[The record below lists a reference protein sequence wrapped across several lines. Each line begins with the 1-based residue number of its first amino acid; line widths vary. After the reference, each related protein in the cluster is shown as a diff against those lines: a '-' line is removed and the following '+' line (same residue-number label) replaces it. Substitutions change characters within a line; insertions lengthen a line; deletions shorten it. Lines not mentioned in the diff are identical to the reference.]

1 MASTL
6 NYLKKHRL
14 FAATV
19 VVPTLIA
26 SIYYGMVASD
36 IYISESQFVVRAPDK
51 PTVSGLGAMLQS
63 TGLSSAHDDVYTARD
78 YILSRDAL
86 TSLDHNLS
94 YRKLY
99 SDSKVDTVS
108 RFDGFGFDNSF
119 EALFKYYQKQ
129 VGITI
134 DSQSSILTLSVQAFD
149 ANEAKKINEH
159 LLSISEQLINR
170 LNERGRADMI
180 GFAEGEVARAMARA
194 KAASLAVSNYRDAKS
209 VFDPEK
215 QSALQLQLVAKI
227 QDELIATRAQLS
239 QMISLSPENPQV
251 ALLQNKITNL
261 TSQIA
266 SESSK
271 VTGSNTSLA
280 QKSSKYEQLVLERD
294 FAGKQ
299 LAAALASLESARNEA
314 LRQHLY
320 LERISQPNTPD
331 IALEPRRIRSI
342 AAVFI
347 LGLILW
353 GILSILNAGVREHH
367 DR

>member
-1 MASTL
+1 MSSAL

-14 FAATV
+14 FTATV

-26 SIYYGMVASD
+26 SIYYGMIASD

-51 PTVSGLGAMLQS
+51 PTVSGLGAVLQS

-86 TSLDHNLS
+86 KSLDSNLS
-94 YRKLY
+94 FRKIY
-99 SDSKVDTVS
+99 SDSTSDRLS
-108 RFDGFGFDNSF
+108 RFNGFGLDNSF

-129 VGITI
+129 VGITV
-134 DSQSSILTLSVQAFD
+134 DLQSSILTLSVQAFSPD
-149 ANEAKKINEH
+149 EAKKINEH
-159 LLSISEQLINR
+159 LLSISEQLVNR

-180 GFAEGEVARAMARA
+180 GFAEDEVARAMARA

-215 QSALQLQLVAKI
+215 QSALQLQLVSKI

-251 ALLQNKITNL
+251 ALLKNKIANL

-271 VTGSNTSLA
+271 VAGSNTSLA
-280 QKSSKYEQLVLERD
+280 QKSSEYERLILERD

-299 LAAALASLESARNEA
+299 LAVTLSSLEQARNEA
-314 LRQHLY
+314 LRKHLY

-331 IALEPRRIRSI
+331 IAVEPRRIRSI
-342 AAVFI
+342 AAVFL
-347 LGLILW
+347 LGLIMW
-353 GILSILNAGVREHH
+353 GILGILNAGVREHH

>member
-1 MASTL
+1 MASAV
-6 NYLKKHRL
+6 NYLKKHKL
-14 FAATV
+14 FASTV
-19 VVPTLIA
+19 IVPTLIA
-26 SIYYGMVASD
+26 SIYYGMIASD

-99 SDSKVDTVS
+99 SDSNADSFS
-108 RFDGFGFDNSF
+108 RFNGFGLDNSF

-129 VGITI
+129 VGITV
-134 DSQSSILTLSVQAFD
+134 DSQSSILTLSVQAFNPD
-149 ANEAKKINEH
+149 EAKKINEH
-159 LLSISEQLINR
+159 LLSISEQLVNR

-180 GFAEGEVARAMARA
+180 GFAEDEMVRAMARA
-194 KAASLAVSNYRDAKS
+194 KSASLAVSNYRDAKS

-215 QSALQLQLVAKI
+215 QSALQLQLVSKI

-251 ALLQNKITNL
+251 ALLKNKIANL

-280 QKSSKYEQLVLERD
+280 QKSSEYERLILERD

-299 LAAALASLESARNEA
+299 LTVALSSLEQARNEA
-314 LRQHLY
+314 LRKHLY

-331 IALEPRRIRSI
+331 IAMEPRRIRSI

-347 LGLILW
+347 LGLIMW
-353 GILSILNAGVREHH
+353 GILTILLAGVREHQ
-367 DR
+367 D

>member
-1 MASTL
+1 LASTV
-6 NYLKKHRL
+6 NYLKKHKL
-14 FAATV
+14 FASTV
-19 VVPTLIA
+19 IVPTLVA
-26 SIYYGMVASD
+26 SIYYGMIASD

-99 SDSKVDTVS
+99 SDSKADKFS
-108 RFDGFGFDNSF
+108 RFNGFGFDNSF
-119 EALFKYYQKQ
+119 EALFKYYQKE

-170 LNERGRADMI
+170 LNERSRADLI
-180 GFAEGEVARAMARA
+180 GFAEAEVERSMKRA
-194 KAASLAVSNYRDAKS
+194 KAASLAVSSYRDSKS

-215 QSALQLQLVAKI
+215 QSALQLQLVSKI
-227 QDELIATRAQLS
+227 QDELISTRAQLS
-239 QMISLSPENPQV
+239 QLISLSPENSQV
-251 ALLQNKITNL
+251 ALLKNKITNL
-261 TSQIA
+261 TSQIV

-271 VTGSNTSLA
+271 VMGNDASLA
-280 QKSSKYEQLVLERD
+280 HKSSDYDRLILERD

-299 LAAALASLESARNEA
+299 LAASFASLEQARNEA
-314 LRQHLY
+314 LRKHLY
-320 LERISQPNTPD
+320 LERISQPNRPD
-331 IALEPRRIRSI
+331 IALEPRRIRSVLT
-342 AAVFI
+342 VFM
-347 LGLILW
+347 LGLIMW
-353 GILSILNAGVREHH
+353 GIFSMLLAGIREHN
-367 DR
+367 D